1 MFFESI
7 EAFQTAITIY
17 SKLNMKIHHIFACG
31 DYFLSK
37 IHIASKQSSEVDFSD
52 SLLFKD
58 SDMIPVLDFGS
69 ELNAY
74 PLLTSSIY
82 AMLDGQKIE
91 DVADQI
97 TKAKGLF
104 EKSLRLDPE
113 LKDQLIQMLDT
124 ALQSSN
130 DNSEE
135 LFNQIHSIRNT
146 LVDFIINLSEAAL
159 YESNKPQSSTGSS
172 FSDELGSLIE
182 IVTNQPELTDCLLK
196 MAHIIRVLLKL
207 PQ

>member
-1 MFFESI
+1 
-7 EAFQTAITIY
+7 
-17 SKLNMKIHHIFACG
+17 MKIHHIFACG

-58 SDMIPVLDFGS
+58 SDMIPILDFGS

-82 AMLDGQKIE
+82 QIIDGQKIE

-113 LKDQLIQMLDT
+113 LKDQLI
-124 ALQSSN
+124 
-130 DNSEE
+130 
-135 LFNQIHSIRNT
+135 
-146 LVDFIINLSEAAL
+146 
-159 YESNKPQSSTGSS
+159 
-172 FSDELGSLIE
+172 
-182 IVTNQPELTDCLLK
+182 
-196 MAHIIRVLLKL
+196 
-207 PQ
+207 